1 MFRRKCYTTSS
12 RSVTYHSMQNSGTDG
27 EDPRL
32 LQRGM
37 SCLRCRDGPWLEPF
51 EAEIEWI
58 DVHRDN
64 IAVAQLGTELEFVLE
79 RLHVVDAAG
88 ETHIGTEAFA
98 VLWLLSPR
106 QRCFGRIARWPV
118 IRPVPRAIYNL
129 FAAGLYLWNLRKRY
143 WLADARPSRLPSA
156 WQSRRRKGPLR
167 RGSHP
172 YAGLIAAGPC
182 GRSAV
187 SC

>member
-1 MFRRKCYTTSS
+1 
-12 RSVTYHSMQNSGTDG
+12 MQNSGTDG

-64 IAVAQLGTELEFVLE
+64 IAVAQLGAELEFVLE